1 MKKGNKSIINK
12 LFLTW
17 TFGFKPALILFL
29 FAFSPPD
36 DIPGPLPVLVSE
48 RLGPLAVL
56 LAELAV

>member
-1 MKKGNKSIINK
+1 MVVNKSD
-12 LFLTW
+12 LVLH
-17 TFGFKPALILFL
+17 L

-36 DIPGPLPVLVSE
+36 DIPDPPPALVSE